1 MTIIGLGL
9 CVTHF
14 STWPTALGQYIL
26 IVRNDDGHGRTN
38 ARRRRLT
45 NCKYS
50 RRCSTPKTYS
60 HPSIYSRDLN
70 RSLSLADK
78 DEMKV
83 LQILYRG
90 NKSAQSQLATNITI
104 V

>member
-38 ARRRRLT
+38 ACRRLT

-50 RRCSTPKTYS
+50 RRCVARPKHTAIHLSTAE
-60 HPSIYSRDLN
+60 ILRG
-70 RSLSLADK
+70 LSL
-78 DEMKV
+78 
-83 LQILYRG
+83 
-90 NKSAQSQLATNITI
+90 
-104 V
+104 